1 MYIPAG
7 ILGFIGGAITMFI
20 VTVIIAEV
28 YHHRKDK

>member
-7 ILGFIGGAITMFI
+7 VLGFIGGAVAMFV